1 MRFRGQPN
9 RWSCS
14 IAAAAMVMDVEI
26 QELIDGIG
34 HDGSEIV
41 FPDLRE
47 PMCRAGFDIQEIIDF
62 ALNCGWSITPI
73 ETIPV
78 VTSDGVQT
86 RELFEREKAHARV
99 EGYLKRYNG
108 VVYGQRWDQ
117 NWWHVV
123 AWDSEREL
131 WLDPSGPVLPKK
143 QPPIKIATF
152 YVFMKN
158 EHKIGQSF
166 LNAIVNRGKELRP
179 EPGFSRQDWTQ
190 RYGAD

>member
-1 MRFRGQPN
+1 
-9 RWSCS
+9 
-14 IAAAAMVMDVEI
+14 MVMDIEI

-86 RELFEREKAHARV
+86 RELFEREKAYARV
-99 EGYLKRYNG
+99 ENYLKRYNG

-123 AWDSEREL
+123 AWDSEKQL
-131 WLDPSGPVLPKK
+131 WLDPSGPVLPKEK
-143 QPPIKIATF
+143 PPIKIATF

-158 EHKIGQSF
+158 EHKLGQSF
-166 LNAIVNRGKELRP
+166 LNAIVNRGRTDLKP
-179 EPGFSRQDWTQ
+179 EPVFPDKIGLKEMPAAYKGPPRF
-190 RYGAD
+190 A